1 MQRRHSRAAAPG
13 NIDTLSLNQR
23 LSTIVPITAATSTL
37 KNAPARVSTLTGDTS
52 VKTVLNCRL
61 IVGV

>member
-13 NIDTLSLNQR
+13 NIDTLSQNQR
-23 LSTIVPITAATSTL
+23 LSIIISITAATSTL
-37 KNAPARVSTLTGDTS
+37 KNTLARVRTLTGDTS
-52 VKTVLNCRL
+52 VKTVLDCRL